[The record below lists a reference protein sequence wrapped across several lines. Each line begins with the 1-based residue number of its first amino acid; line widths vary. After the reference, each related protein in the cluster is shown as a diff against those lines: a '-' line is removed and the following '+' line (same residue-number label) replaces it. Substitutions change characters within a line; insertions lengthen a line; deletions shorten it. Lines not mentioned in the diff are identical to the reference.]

1 MSDRAEQLV
10 SEEEGRNRCA
20 YFDSRKLLT
29 IGIGCL
35 VDPSIPG
42 AGLCDEAITVQFA
55 HDSATARAIAARFP
69 HFAELNEVRQA
80 VLISM
85 AFQLATKPLHWPNFM
100 AALEARDYPK
110 AAEQGRDSDWWRT
123 QTHARAERAM
133 TMLASGQ
140 WVEHK

>member
-1 MSDRAEQLV
+1 MTDLAEQLV
-10 SEEEGRNRCA
+10 SEEEGKSRVV
-20 YFDSRKLLT
+20 YFDSLKLLT

-42 AGLCDEAITVQFA
+42 SGLCDEAITVQFA
-55 HDSATARAIAARFP
+55 HDSMTARVIAARFP
-69 HFAELNEVRQA
+69 HYAELNEVRQA

-85 AFQLATKPLHWPNFM
+85 AFQLTTKPLHWPQFM

-110 AAEQGRDSDWWRT
+110 AAEAGRDSDWWRT
-123 QTHARAERAM
+123 QTHTRAERAM
-133 TMLASGQ
+133 TMLETGQ

>member
-1 MSDRAEQLV
+1 MTDLAETLV
-10 SEEEGRNRCA
+10 AEEEGKSRGA

-35 VDPSIPG
+35 IDPSIPG

-55 HDSATARAIAARFP
+55 HDSRAARDIAAQFP

-85 AFQLATKPLHWPNFM
+85 TFQMGAKPLRWPNFV
-100 AALEARDYPK
+100 AALQERDYPK
-110 AAEQGRDSDWWRT
+110 AAEAGRDSDWWRT
-123 QTHARAERAM
+123 QTHIRAERAM
-133 TMLASGQ
+133 TMLETGA
-140 WVEHK
+140 WVEHT